1 MIIALYDVDGSHV
14 ATLVS
19 VKASLVKRAYSE
31 DSFSAEGFT
40 EDDCQS
46 AKVAVYAD
54 DNGRKRYASFVKT
67 VTEEDGITK
76 ITGKDFRS
84 LFDTEIAAETMPSSL
99 SKVLD
104 AVAER
109 VFQSEDAVARK
120 IPVTC
125 EFKDAD
131 INVEQDF
138 GVWEGE
144 EPFNAYDKTLTYL
157 KYYSLYL
164 DSDYDENTGSISF
177 RLKRGGQEQEI
188 RLEDFDFTVETSSGI
203 TNKAVAVVKKDGA
216 VLTKKKYFYRTDRN
230 EIVMSDI
237 DNFTDNR
244 IYPVKT
250 VIKTAETAYQAQYDA
265 IKELADARFNDNIIV
280 RNIPER
286 DPVNFFG
293 IELLTSVKCYR
304 GGKLFRTLPV
314 AETEENSD
322 AGTKSVAVKLGFKKT
337 LLTEILKAK

>member
-1 MIIALYDVDGSHV
+1 MKVALYNVDGSHV

-19 VKASLVKRAYSE
+19 VKATLVRRAYSE

-67 VTEEDGITK
+67 VTEEDGVTK

-99 SKVLD
+99 SQVLD

-109 VFQSEDAVARK
+109 VFQSEDTVARK

-125 EFKDAD
+125 DFKGAD

-138 GVWEGE
+138 GIWEGE
-144 EPFNAYDKTLTYL
+144 EAFNAYDKTLTYL
-157 KYYSLYL
+157 KYYGLYL

-216 VLTKKKYFYRTDRN
+216 VLTKKYFYRTDRN
-230 EIVMSDI
+230 EIVMSDF
-237 DNFTDNR
+237 DNITDNR
-244 IYPVKT
+244 IYPIKA
-250 VIKTAETAYQAQYDA
+250 VIKSAETAYQAQYDA
-265 IKELADARFNDNIIV
+265 IKELADARFNDNILI

-286 DPVNFFG
+286 DPANFFG
-293 IELLTSVKCYR
+293 IGLLTSVKCYR

-322 AGTKSVAVKLGFKKT
+322 AGIKSVAVKLGFKKS

>member
-1 MIIALYDVDGSHV
+1 MKVALYNVDGSHV

-19 VKASLVKRAYSE
+19 VKATLVRRAYSE

-54 DNGRKRYASFVKT
+54 DNGRKRYASFVAT

-84 LFDTEIAAETMPSSL
+84 LFDTEIAAETMPSGL
-99 SKVLD
+99 SQVLD

-109 VFQSEDAVARK
+109 VFQSEDSVARK

-125 EFKDAD
+125 DFKGAD

-138 GVWEGE
+138 GIWEGE
-144 EPFNAYDKTLTYL
+144 EPFNAYDKILTYL

-164 DSDYDENTGSISF
+164 DSDYDENAGRISF

-188 RLEDFDFTVETSSGI
+188 RLEDFDFSVETSSGF

-216 VLTKKKYFYRTDRN
+216 VLIKKYFYRTDRN
-230 EIVMSDI
+230 EIVMSDF
-237 DNFTDNR
+237 DNITDNR
-244 IYPVKT
+244 IYPIKT
-250 VIKTAETAYQAQYDA
+250 VIKSAETAYQAQYDA
-265 IKELADARFNDNIIV
+265 IKELADARFNDNILI

-286 DPVNFFG
+286 DPLNFFG
-293 IELLTSVKCYR
+293 IGLLTSVKCYR

-322 AGTKSVAVKLGFKKT
+322 AGIKSVAVKLGFKKT

>member
-1 MIIALYDVDGSHV
+1 MKVALYNVDGSHV

-19 VKASLVKRAYSE
+19 VKATLVRRVYSE

-54 DNGRKRYASFVKT
+54 DNGRKRYASFVST

-99 SKVLD
+99 SQVLD

-109 VFQSEDAVARK
+109 VFQSEDSVARK

-125 EFKDAD
+125 DFKGAD

-138 GVWEGE
+138 GIWEGE

-157 KYYSLYL
+157 KYYGLYL

-216 VLTKKKYFYRTDRN
+216 ELSKKYFYRTDRN
-230 EIVMSDI
+230 EIVTSDF
-237 DNFTDNR
+237 DNITDNR
-244 IYPVKT
+244 IYPIKA
-250 VIKTAETAYQAQYDA
+250 VIKSAETAYQAQYDA
-265 IKELADARFNDNIIV
+265 IKELADARFNDNILI

-286 DPVNFFG
+286 DPANFFG
-293 IELLTSVKCYR
+293 IGLLTSVKCYR

-322 AGTKSVAVKLGFKKT
+322 AGIKSVAVKLGFKKT

>member
-1 MIIALYDVDGSHV
+1 MKVALYNVDGSHV

-46 AKVAVYAD
+46 AKIVVYAD

-67 VTEEDGITK
+67 VIEEDGVTK

-84 LFDTEIAAETMPSSL
+84 LFDTEITSETMPSRL
-99 SKVLD
+99 SQVLD

-109 VFQSEDAVARK
+109 VFQSEDTVARK

-125 EFKDAD
+125 EFNGAD
-131 INVEQDF
+131 VIVEHDF
-138 GVWEGE
+138 GIWEGE

-157 KYYSLYL
+157 KYYGLYL
-164 DSDYDENTGSISF
+164 DSDYDENSGSISF

-216 VLTKKKYFYRTDRN
+216 VLTKKYFYRTDRN
-230 EIVMSDI
+230 EIVTSDY
-237 DNFTDNR
+237 DNITENR
-244 IYPVKT
+244 IYPVKA
-250 VIKTAETAYQAQYDA
+250 VIKSAETAYQSQYDA
-265 IKELADARFNDNIIV
+265 IKELADARFNDNITI

-286 DPVNFFG
+286 DPANFFG
-293 IELLTSVKCYR
+293 IGLLTSVKCYR
-304 GGKLFRTLPV
+304 GGKLFRVLPV
-314 AETEENSD
+314 SETEENSD
-322 AGTKSVAVKLGFKKT
+322 AGTKTITVKLGFKKT